1 MFHVLGSSREPGTRN
16 PEPGTLSVLFLL
28 VCLTAS
34 CGPAPA
40 RDQPQGQI
48 LWNTIRTWSGSGDK
62 QLDSFT
68 SDTGAL
74 RIVWEAKRVAG
85 ATGTGS
91 LKIVVHS
98 AISGRPL
105 AAAAVDHQG
114 EGTGTA
120 YVSEEPRVFF
130 TVVNARDVEWKF
142 TISERL
148 R

>member
-1 MFHVLGSSREPGTRN
+1 MNVSRGRWH
-16 PEPGTLSVLFLL
+16 
-28 VCLTAS
+28 
-34 CGPAPA
+34 PAPLFFLVLLISA
-40 RDQPQGQI
+40 CGVAPPTPAAKAQQEPI
-48 LWNTIRTWSGSGDK
+48 AWNTIRTWSGTGDR

-85 ATGTGS
+85 ATGPGS

-130 TVVNARDVEWKF
+130 TVVNARDVDWKF

>member
-1 MFHVLGSSREPGTRN
+1 MQPAPLF
-16 PEPGTLSVLFLL
+16 FLL
-28 VCLTAS
+28 LLSSACGGPSPSPAAS
-34 CGPAPA
+34 A
-40 RDQPQGQI
+40 REEHI

-74 RIVWEAKRVAG
+74 RIVWETRRQAD
-85 ATGTGS
+85 ATGPGS
-91 LKIVVHS
+91 LKIIVHS

-105 AAAAVDHQG
+105 AAAVVDQQG
-114 EGTGTA
+114 EGKGTA

-130 TVVNARDVEWKF
+130 AVVIAQDVEWTL

>member
-1 MFHVLGSSREPGTRN
+1 
-16 PEPGTLSVLFLL
+16 
-28 VCLTAS
+28 
-34 CGPAPA
+34 
-40 RDQPQGQI
+40 
-48 LWNTIRTWSGSGDK
+48 
-62 QLDSFT
+62 
-68 SDTGAL
+68 
-74 RIVWEAKRVAG
+74 VWKATRVAG
-85 ATGTGS
+85 ATGPGS

-130 TVVNARDVEWKF
+130 TVVSARDVEWTF

>member
-1 MFHVLGSSREPGTRN
+1 MRNSGGRVNPAPFLFLFLFVSACGGSS
-16 PEPGTLSVLFLL
+16 
-28 VCLTAS
+28 
-34 CGPAPA
+34 PAPA
-40 RDQPQGQI
+40 PNAPQQEI
-48 LWNTIRTWSGSGDK
+48 VWNTIRSWSGSGDE

-74 RIVWEAKRVAG
+74 RIVWEAKRGVD
-85 ATGTGS
+85 ATGPGE
-91 LKIVVHS
+91 LKVVVHS

-105 AAAAVDHQG
+105 AAAVVDHRG

-130 TVVNARDVEWKF
+130 AEIRSKDVDWTI